1 MGELEALR
9 DFLEQAAAAFDAQQE
24 KVLAPVD
31 RLKQLLA
38 AKDKRATLL
47 EMAGKTLRRDG
58 TLCACLCGT
67 GFNSM

>member
-47 EMAGKTLRRDG
+47 EMAGKTLCHG
-58 TLCACLCGT
+58 ANYTC
-67 GFNSM
+67 